1 MRRSWLIVIGTL
13 LSFVL
18 VACGSAELPP
28 AETPQPPR
36 LDEPRSA
43 VESYLDWVSYAYRV
57 ADSAPASPTMTAEE
71 LVRVDAYIQQNRL
84 ENRGIEQEVTSF
96 EQRALDI
103 DGKRAS
109 LAASEEWEYR
119 YFTLEPLAYSSEP
132 AQASYE
138 TTYSLVLTEAGWVVD
153 DIEVE
158 TVGTV
163 E

>member
-1 MRRSWLIVIGTL
+1 MRRSWLLVIGTALTFL
-13 LSFVL
+13 LF
-18 VACGSAELPP
+18 ACGSAELAPVEAP
-28 AETPQPPR
+28 APPR
-36 LDEPRSA
+36 LGDPRSA

-57 ADSAPASPTMTAEE
+57 ADSSAASPTMTAEE

-84 ENRGIEQEVTSF
+84 ENRGIEQEVMSF
-96 EQRALDI
+96 EQRSLDI

-109 LAASEEWEYR
+109 LAASEKWEYR
-119 YFTLEPLAYSSEP
+119 YFTLDPPAYSSEP
-132 AQASYE
+132 AEASYE
-138 TTYSLVLTEAGWVVD
+138 TTYSLVQTEAGWVVD